1 MARTARTAEA
11 SPAVRGWP
19 AEKIELWPIE
29 RLIPY
34 ARNARMHSDEQ
45 IAQLAASMRE
55 WGWTMPCLVTED
67 GTLIAGHGR
76 VRAGRLLEY
85 ETAPVMIARGWS
97 ESKVRA
103 YVIADNRLAE
113 NASWDTE
120 LLGSELLE
128 LQSDFDVQLTGFSA
142 PEIEQFTLGQLPPLF
157 NEKDGSIAGDVKMV
171 KCPECGHE
179 FPR

>member
-1 MARTARTAEA
+1 MARTLRNAAT
-11 SPAVRGWP
+11 PPVTHGWP
-19 AEKIELWPIE
+19 ADSIEQWPIE

-34 ARNARMHSDEQ
+34 ARNSRMHSDEQ
-45 IAQLAASMRE
+45 IAQIAASMRE
-55 WGWTMPCLVTED
+55 WGWAMPCLVTEN
-67 GTLIAGHGR
+67 GTIIAGHAR
-76 VRAGRLLEY
+76 VRAARQLEY
-85 ETAPVMIARGWS
+85 STAPVMIARGWS
-97 ESKVRA
+97 EAKVRA

-128 LQSDFDVQLTGFSA
+128 LQSEFDVQLTGFSE

-171 KCPECGHE
+171 KCPACGHE

>member
-1 MARTARTAEA
+1 MGRTSRNAPAA
-11 SPAVRGWP
+11 SALRGWP
-19 AEKIELWPIE
+19 AENIEMWPID

-85 ETAPVMIARGWS
+85 ENAPVMIARGWS
-97 ESKVRA
+97 EAKVRA

-113 NASWDTE
+113 NASWDME

-128 LQSDFDVQLTGFSA
+128 IQSDFDVQLTGFSA

-157 NEKDGSIAGDVKMV
+157 NEKDGSIAGEVKMV